1 MPAIKD
7 EKGITTKPFF
17 CGVRGRAI
25 AQMKA
30 LFRLRQFSMCCRR
43 LDVDKSGVIDASEL
57 RRGLRAV
64 GCENPTDFWDGF
76 LRESMSGFN
85 GIPRWFVQE
94 VPGDVGFSEV
104 LWWFLLE
111 KCINFT
117 FLTFFRHGWGITSS
131 FCWSKPID
139 SFVGCSVVQ
148 PFWCHISPMI
158 LRHAYF
164 TKRGRGP
171 EFGLEI
177 EVHSG
182 SRFIP
187 EINMEPEDDGT
198 GKMKDDFP
206 FPGCIPFPV
215 FIWVYA
221 PEQLT
226 WTSKDDRTSKR
237 NFQLPRWDVFVR
249 PGIGFRE
256 PK

>member
-1 MPAIKD
+1 MPAIKG

-17 CGVRGRAI
+17 CGLRGRTI

-64 GCENPTDFWDGF
+64 GCENPTDFLGW
-76 LRESMSGFN
+76 
-85 GIPRWFVQE
+85 
-94 VPGDVGFSEV
+94 FSEGIQV
-104 LWWFLLE
+104 GTIRSGGQKDVVFPRFCDDFPWKSVSTLLS
-111 KCINFT
+111 
-117 FLTFFRHGWGITSS
+117 LHFFRHGWGITSS

-164 TKRGRGP
+164 IKRGRGP
-171 EFGLEI
+171 EFGLEV

-198 GKMKDDFP
+198 GKMIFLFQGVFLSFHVKL
-206 FPGCIPFPV
+206 PG

-221 PEQLT
+221 PEKLT

-237 NFQLPRWDVFVR
+237 NLRLPRWDFFMR